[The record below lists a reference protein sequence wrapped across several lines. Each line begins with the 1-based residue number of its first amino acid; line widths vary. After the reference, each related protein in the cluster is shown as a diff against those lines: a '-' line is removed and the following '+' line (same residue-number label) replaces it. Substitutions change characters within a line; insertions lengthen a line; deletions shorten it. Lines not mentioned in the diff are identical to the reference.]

1 MSNSK
6 VVVFDVYKTLLD
18 IESDEKRLRTYNFLA
33 TWLSYKN
40 LYIKPKDLRRLY
52 KEITR
57 QALLANSELYPDID
71 IKIVFKRILL
81 SLAQTE
87 YPGDLEQDAVEMG
100 LLFRILTTKSLTI
113 YPETVPVLETLHR
126 HNQVRLAVLSNTQR
140 LFTLPEFKRFDIEK
154 YFDYMLF
161 SSDVGV
167 CKPATKIFETLLS
180 DLKIHPQ
187 EVIYVGDNLFD
198 DIFGAQSVGMKTV
211 WLNRQGTK
219 AFPSEL
225 EKPIPDQQ
233 IQEISSERLIE
244 AIIALV

>member
-57 QALLANSELYPDID
+57 QALLTNRELYPDID
-71 IKIVFKRILL
+71 IKSVFKRILL

-87 YPGDLEQDAVEMG
+87 DHGDFEQDAVEMG

-126 HNQVRLAVLSNTQR
+126 HNEVRLAV
-140 LFTLPEFKRFDIEK
+140 
-154 YFDYMLF
+154 
-161 SSDVGV
+161 
-167 CKPATKIFETLLS
+167 
-180 DLKIHPQ
+180 
-187 EVIYVGDNLFD
+187 
-198 DIFGAQSVGMKTV
+198 
-211 WLNRQGTK
+211 
-219 AFPSEL
+219 
-225 EKPIPDQQ
+225 
-233 IQEISSERLIE
+233 
-244 AIIALV
+244 

>member
-57 QALLANSELYPDID
+57 QALLTNRELYPDID
-71 IKIVFKRILL
+71 IKSVFKRILL

-87 YPGDLEQDAVEMG
+87 DHGDFEQDAVEMG

-126 HNQVRLAVLSNTQR
+126 HNEVRLAVLSNTQR
-140 LFTLPEFKRFDIEK
+140 LFTLPEF
-154 YFDYMLF
+154 
-161 SSDVGV
+161 
-167 CKPATKIFETLLS
+167 
-180 DLKIHPQ
+180 
-187 EVIYVGDNLFD
+187 
-198 DIFGAQSVGMKTV
+198 
-211 WLNRQGTK
+211 
-219 AFPSEL
+219 
-225 EKPIPDQQ
+225 
-233 IQEISSERLIE
+233 
-244 AIIALV
+244 